1 MTQHARDFAAAGV
14 PFVFDPGQGIP
25 MFSGD
30 ELLDF
35 MRLANYACFNDYEAK
50 LLSDR
55 TGHSLEQLA
64 GEVDALIVTRGGEGS
79 EICRRPAL

>member
-1 MTQHARDFAAAGV
+1 MRGDRVRSDDVKSQIMGRDVYKRQTQHARDFAAAGV

-25 MFSGD
+25 MFSGE

-50 LLSDR
+50 LLSEDVYKR
-55 TGHSLEQLA
+55 QRL
-64 GEVDALIVTRGGEGS
+64 R
-79 EICRRPAL
+79 